1 MQRNERRKLTKRI
14 CAAFLSFVMV
24 LTLIPAST
32 LSVLAA
38 TPEHENAITI
48 SVVDENDK
56 ALSDATVTF
65 SVDADA
71 NLKQSTETTDAYGTV
86 VVMTADEFEQSK
98 ADNLRISA
106 TISKE
111 GYATDQTTIENMSL
125 TSGTQDLQVKLKS
138 TQIKDVKVT
147 ATSEYYN
154 GQAFDAASISGVK
167 ETDIITY
174 KLNDAEWKNWREEVP
189 KISELGSYS
198 LTIKVEREGFED
210 YIETVQPKI
219 EKGNIELNVE
229 SLDQGYTGEELPALK
244 ITSGLKNGD
253 VVTFV
258 INGSETETTVTNEN
272 EPLEAPPIVDA
283 GEYSVKVKVHRDEK
297 YKDYEKDYTAKITQ
311 VSIKGLS
318 ATLNSWTYDGK
329 SHPVVKVGEDGKAV
343 KGTKP
348 NDVVKYKVDDGEWSK
363 EIPEVTY
370 AGEYTVKIQVSR
382 DKNYTDTEVIDL
394 NPAKVVVKQAE
405 QEIEFNHYSSDSV
418 SDVVKGEFPDIGKT
432 YDFSAKD
439 VKAVA
444 GGSFTYSIDDTAN
457 TADTEENK
465 GVATI
470 DATTGMLTA
479 YMPGKVT
486 VVATLSSNDKN
497 YSETSKRITLTITQ
511 EAEYEGQYVK
521 FTDKEVSYTLGENEG
536 IVSAQKA
543 VYAGTKRHPRISYS
557 IENENIGVKCDS
569 ESGEIKIKDYKKL
582 ADELIKNDGVVKIKV
597 TATMKKFGWFSKD
610 DKTSYEITIHFA
622 QTPDD
627 PYVITGTMG
636 KNNWYTSA
644 ISVSPSD
651 STYEITDDL
660 GKGFSSNVT
669 FNDEGTGERYVYLK
683 SATGAI
689 TNRILLDGVKI
700 DTVKPDSNKIKIE
713 YSESVLSKI
722 LWFYDGPV
730 TINFTAYDVTSGV
743 DSFDWTYRR
752 STDASTSNLEA
763 DNGTVSATR
772 DSEDTTKYTASITL
786 PKSEA
791 EQLRGYISV
800 NATDNAG
807 LTSEDKT
814 DDGRVIVVDTISPT
828 RSVAYALEEAGGTS
842 QTVANKHYFS
852 NNVKFTFDITEANF
866 YEDDVIVKVSKNNG
880 EAKPVS
886 VKWNDTDNQD
896 EHEATCVLSGDGD
909 YIVTMEYAD
918 RSGHKM
924 ENYQSE
930 VVTIDTTAP
939 VINFEYSNGNKTSA
953 DKDNKQMATISVT
966 EHNFRASDIE
976 VTTVA
981 KNIKGDTVA
990 AKDIQEILQNA
1001 EWSQHGDV
1009 YTTTL
1014 SSEFV
1019 DAIYE
1024 MTLNYKD
1031 LALNPA
1037 KEVKTGE
1044 FIVDHTAP
1052 AADSMQVTYSTP
1064 LTERIISAITFG
1076 YYNPS
1081 VEVTFTAKDV
1091 TSGVDYFMW
1100 SYLKEDGVSDSN
1112 VASYPDAKL
1121 EAKQDA
1127 NDKSKFTAS
1136 KTLPKTT
1143 AEQLRG
1149 SIAFT
1154 ATDKYS
1160 NVSNKLTD
1168 EGHVIV
1174 VDTIAPTLT
1183 AEYTESARTVGNRM
1197 YYNRDMTATFTVTE
1211 ANFYPEDVHVEVSK
1225 DGGDFNEVSP
1235 TWKDNSTDVHVGTYT
1250 IKAPSDHSGDADY
1263 VFRVR
1268 YTDRSNNEMSAYTS
1282 DIITIDTI
1290 KPVINVTY
1298 SNQNVKNNIND
1309 SEGHARKYFD
1319 STQTATVTITEHNFE
1334 ASEVDFTI
1342 GAKDAA
1348 GNALNANELNTKSSW
1363 STSGD
1368 KHTIT
1373 ITYPGDAN
1381 YTFDVAYTDL
1391 ATNAADNYAED
1402 YFTVDKTAPT
1412 NLNVSY
1418 SNSILDTV
1426 LQAIT
1431 FGFYNAKMT
1440 VTINATDNISGVHD
1454 FKYSYSLASGVS
1466 SVNAEL
1472 INQAIEE
1479 AGITYTAGRTKAT
1492 TRFEIPKAALGNS
1505 NQFNGNVSFTATDR
1519 SGNESSKFND
1529 TKRLVVDNIS
1539 PTATVEYNSP
1549 VQTVGGIAYYDGTVN
1564 ATVTINEANFY
1575 AEDVQV
1581 SVTKDGAAYSVTPSW
1596 SNNSTDVHV
1605 GTFALSDDG
1614 DYFVTINYAD
1624 KSSNK
1629 MATYTSEQMT
1639 VDTEIVAPVI
1649 TVNGEEANGKAY
1661 KDEVVPAVSFEDVNF
1676 ENYEISLT
1684 RTRYDDKDVDVKEK
1698 FIAGNVSVNDQGGTG
1713 SFDTF
1718 VKEQDVDG
1726 IYTMT
1731 VSMTDKAGHSAE
1743 TSATFTVNRFGSV
1756 YEYGDYLTSLVKDGG
1771 AYVQEV
1777 KNDLIITE
1785 YNADRLL
1792 SNSLDVEVS
1801 CDGKPLTDVSYDVTP
1816 QIHDQ
1821 VSVGSSGWYQYKYT
1835 ISKSNFDSDGVY
1847 KIAISSKDATGNAPE
1862 TTNYEDKNILF
1873 RVDSTAPEI
1882 NSITGFEDS
1891 IINAQSVTS
1900 KYTVY
1905 DTIGLASIKVY
1916 VDGENVDT
1924 ITDFNGDVNN
1934 YSGSFKVSEKNSA
1947 QKIRLV
1953 VEDLAGNVTDT
1964 DSDDFESAFAFNK
1977 SVTVSTNFF
1986 VRFYAN
1992 KVLFWGTI
2000 GGIVIVIGGI
2010 GFIIE
2015 ARLKKKRNN

>member
-1 MQRNERRKLTKRI
+1 
-14 CAAFLSFVMV
+14 
-24 LTLIPAST
+24 
-32 LSVLAA
+32 
-38 TPEHENAITI
+38 
-48 SVVDENDK
+48 
-56 ALSDATVTF
+56 
-65 SVDADA
+65 
-71 NLKQSTETTDAYGTV
+71 
-86 VVMTADEFEQSK
+86 
-98 ADNLRISA
+98 
-106 TISKE
+106 
-111 GYATDQTTIENMSL
+111 
-125 TSGTQDLQVKLKS
+125 
-138 TQIKDVKVT
+138 
-147 ATSEYYN
+147 
-154 GQAFDAASISGVK
+154 
-167 ETDIITY
+167 
-174 KLNDAEWKNWREEVP
+174 
-189 KISELGSYS
+189 
-198 LTIKVEREGFED
+198 
-210 YIETVQPKI
+210 
-219 EKGNIELNVE
+219 
-229 SLDQGYTGEELPALK
+229 
-244 ITSGLKNGD
+244 
-253 VVTFV
+253 
-258 INGSETETTVTNEN
+258 
-272 EPLEAPPIVDA
+272 
-283 GEYSVKVKVHRDEK
+283 
-297 YKDYEKDYTAKITQ
+297 
-311 VSIKGLS
+311 
-318 ATLNSWTYDGK
+318 
-329 SHPVVKVGEDGKAV
+329 
-343 KGTKP
+343 
-348 NDVVKYKVDDGEWSK
+348 
-363 EIPEVTY
+363 
-370 AGEYTVKIQVSR
+370 
-382 DKNYTDTEVIDL
+382 
-394 NPAKVVVKQAE
+394 
-405 QEIEFNHYSSDSV
+405 
-418 SDVVKGEFPDIGKT
+418 
-432 YDFSAKD
+432 
-439 VKAVA
+439 
-444 GGSFTYSIDDTAN
+444 
-457 TADTEENK
+457 
-465 GVATI
+465 
-470 DATTGMLTA
+470 
-479 YMPGKVT
+479 
-486 VVATLSSNDKN
+486 
-497 YSETSKRITLTITQ
+497 
-511 EAEYEGQYVK
+511 
-521 FTDKEVSYTLGENEG
+521 
-536 IVSAQKA
+536 
-543 VYAGTKRHPRISYS
+543 
-557 IENENIGVKCDS
+557 
-569 ESGEIKIKDYKKL
+569 
-582 ADELIKNDGVVKIKV
+582 
-597 TATMKKFGWFSKD
+597 
-610 DKTSYEITIHFA
+610 
-622 QTPDD
+622 
-627 PYVITGTMG
+627 
-636 KNNWYTSA
+636 
-644 ISVSPSD
+644 
-651 STYEITDDL
+651 
-660 GKGFSSNVT
+660 
-669 FNDEGTGERYVYLK
+669 
-683 SATGAI
+683 
-689 TNRILLDGVKI
+689 
-700 DTVKPDSNKIKIE
+700 
-713 YSESVLSKI
+713 
-722 LWFYDGPV
+722 
-730 TINFTAYDVTSGV
+730 
-743 DSFDWTYRR
+743 
-752 STDASTSNLEA
+752 
-763 DNGTVSATR
+763 
-772 DSEDTTKYTASITL
+772 
-786 PKSEA
+786 
-791 EQLRGYISV
+791 
-800 NATDNAG
+800 
-807 LTSEDKT
+807 
-814 DDGRVIVVDTISPT
+814 
-828 RSVAYALEEAGGTS
+828 
-842 QTVANKHYFS
+842 
-852 NNVKFTFDITEANF
+852 
-866 YEDDVIVKVSKNNG
+866 
-880 EAKPVS
+880 
-886 VKWNDTDNQD
+886 
-896 EHEATCVLSGDGD
+896 
-909 YIVTMEYAD
+909 
-918 RSGHKM
+918 
-924 ENYQSE
+924 
-930 VVTIDTTAP
+930 
-939 VINFEYSNGNKTSA
+939 
-953 DKDNKQMATISVT
+953 
-966 EHNFRASDIE
+966 
-976 VTTVA
+976 
-981 KNIKGDTVA
+981 
-990 AKDIQEILQNA
+990 
-1001 EWSQHGDV
+1001 
-1009 YTTTL
+1009 
-1014 SSEFV
+1014 
-1019 DAIYE
+1019 
-1024 MTLNYKD
+1024 
-1031 LALNPA
+1031 
-1037 KEVKTGE
+1037 
-1044 FIVDHTAP
+1044 
-1052 AADSMQVTYSTP
+1052 
-1064 LTERIISAITFG
+1064 
-1076 YYNPS
+1076 
-1081 VEVTFTAKDV
+1081 
-1091 TSGVDYFMW
+1091 MW
-1100 SYLKEDGVSDSN
+1100 SYLKEDGASDSN

-1121 EAKQDA
+1121 VAAQDA

-1136 KTLPKTT
+1136 VTLPKTT
-1143 AEQLRG
+1143 VEQLRG

-1174 VDTIAPTLT
+1174 VDTIAPTMT
-1183 AEYTESARTVGNRM
+1183 AEYTEAARTVGNHM

-1211 ANFYPEDVHVEVSK
+1211 ANFYSEDVHVEVSK
-1225 DGGDFNEVSP
+1225 DGGDFSEVSP
-1235 TWKDNSTDVHVGTYT
+1235 IWKDNSTDVHVGTYT

-1268 YTDRSNNEMSAYTS
+1268 YTDRSNNEMSTYTS

-1614 DYFVTINYAD
+1614 DYFVNINYAD

-1661 KDEVVPAVSFEDVNF
+1661 KDEVVPAVSFEDINF

-1684 RTRYDDKDVDVKEK
+1684 RTRYDDKDADVKEK

-1816 QIHDQ
+1816 QINDQ

-1934 YSGSFKVSEKNSA
+1934 YSGNFKVSEKNSA

-2000 GGIVIVIGGI
+2000 GGIVVVVALISV
-2010 GFIIE
+2010 F
-2015 ARLKKKRNN
+2015 AAKKRKKNEEAES

>member
-1 MQRNERRKLTKRI
+1 M
-14 CAAFLSFVMV
+14 
-24 LTLIPAST
+24 
-32 LSVLAA
+32 
-38 TPEHENAITI
+38 
-48 SVVDENDK
+48 
-56 ALSDATVTF
+56 
-65 SVDADA
+65 
-71 NLKQSTETTDAYGTV
+71 
-86 VVMTADEFEQSK
+86 
-98 ADNLRISA
+98 
-106 TISKE
+106 
-111 GYATDQTTIENMSL
+111 
-125 TSGTQDLQVKLKS
+125 
-138 TQIKDVKVT
+138 
-147 ATSEYYN
+147 
-154 GQAFDAASISGVK
+154 
-167 ETDIITY
+167 
-174 KLNDAEWKNWREEVP
+174 
-189 KISELGSYS
+189 
-198 LTIKVEREGFED
+198 
-210 YIETVQPKI
+210 
-219 EKGNIELNVE
+219 
-229 SLDQGYTGEELPALK
+229 
-244 ITSGLKNGD
+244 
-253 VVTFV
+253 
-258 INGSETETTVTNEN
+258 
-272 EPLEAPPIVDA
+272 
-283 GEYSVKVKVHRDEK
+283 
-297 YKDYEKDYTAKITQ
+297 
-311 VSIKGLS
+311 
-318 ATLNSWTYDGK
+318 
-329 SHPVVKVGEDGKAV
+329 
-343 KGTKP
+343 
-348 NDVVKYKVDDGEWSK
+348 
-363 EIPEVTY
+363 
-370 AGEYTVKIQVSR
+370 
-382 DKNYTDTEVIDL
+382 
-394 NPAKVVVKQAE
+394 
-405 QEIEFNHYSSDSV
+405 
-418 SDVVKGEFPDIGKT
+418 
-432 YDFSAKD
+432 
-439 VKAVA
+439 
-444 GGSFTYSIDDTAN
+444 
-457 TADTEENK
+457 
-465 GVATI
+465 
-470 DATTGMLTA
+470 
-479 YMPGKVT
+479 
-486 VVATLSSNDKN
+486 
-497 YSETSKRITLTITQ
+497 
-511 EAEYEGQYVK
+511 
-521 FTDKEVSYTLGENEG
+521 
-536 IVSAQKA
+536 
-543 VYAGTKRHPRISYS
+543 
-557 IENENIGVKCDS
+557 
-569 ESGEIKIKDYKKL
+569 
-582 ADELIKNDGVVKIKV
+582 
-597 TATMKKFGWFSKD
+597 
-610 DKTSYEITIHFA
+610 
-622 QTPDD
+622 
-627 PYVITGTMG
+627 
-636 KNNWYTSA
+636 
-644 ISVSPSD
+644 
-651 STYEITDDL
+651 
-660 GKGFSSNVT
+660 
-669 FNDEGTGERYVYLK
+669 
-683 SATGAI
+683 
-689 TNRILLDGVKI
+689 
-700 DTVKPDSNKIKIE
+700 
-713 YSESVLSKI
+713 
-722 LWFYDGPV
+722 
-730 TINFTAYDVTSGV
+730 
-743 DSFDWTYRR
+743 
-752 STDASTSNLEA
+752 
-763 DNGTVSATR
+763 
-772 DSEDTTKYTASITL
+772 
-786 PKSEA
+786 
-791 EQLRGYISV
+791 
-800 NATDNAG
+800 
-807 LTSEDKT
+807 
-814 DDGRVIVVDTISPT
+814 IVVDTISPT
-828 RSVAYALEEAGGTS
+828 RSVAYELEEAGGTS
-842 QTVANKHYFS
+842 QTVDNKHYFS

-896 EHEATCVLSGDGD
+896 EHEATCILSGDGD
-909 YIVTMEYAD
+909 YIVTMEYED

-953 DKDNKQMATISVT
+953 DKDNKQMATISIT

-976 VTTVA
+976 VATVA

-990 AKDIQEILQNA
+990 AKDIQEILRNA

-1100 SYLKEDGVSDSN
+1100 SYLKEDGASDSN

-1121 EAKQDA
+1121 VAAQDA

-1136 KTLPKTT
+1136 VTLPKTT
-1143 AEQLRG
+1143 VEQLRG

-1174 VDTIAPTLT
+1174 VDTIAPTMT
-1183 AEYTESARTVGNRM
+1183 AEYTEAARTVGNHM

-1211 ANFYPEDVHVEVSK
+1211 ANFYSEDVHVEVSK
-1225 DGGDFNEVSP
+1225 DGGDFSEVSP
-1235 TWKDNSTDVHVGTYT
+1235 IWKDNSTDVHVGTYT

-1268 YTDRSNNEMSAYTS
+1268 YTDRSNNEMSTYTS

-1614 DYFVTINYAD
+1614 DYFVNINYAD

-1661 KDEVVPAVSFEDVNF
+1661 KDEVVPAVSFEDINF

-1684 RTRYDDKDVDVKEK
+1684 RTRYDDKDADVKEK

-1816 QIHDQ
+1816 QINDQ

-1934 YSGSFKVSEKNSA
+1934 YSGNFKVSEKNSA

-2000 GGIVIVIGGI
+2000 GGIVVVVALISV
-2010 GFIIE
+2010 F
-2015 ARLKKKRNN
+2015 AAKKRKKNEEAES

>member
-1 MQRNERRKLTKRI
+1 MQRNERSKLTKRI

-48 SVVDENDK
+48 SVVDEDDK
-56 ALSDATVTF
+56 AISDATVTF
-65 SVDADA
+65 SVDADV
-71 NLKQSTETTDAYGTV
+71 NLKQSTEITDAYGTV

-106 TISKE
+106 TISKD

-125 TSGTQDLQVKLKS
+125 TSGTQDLHVKLRS

-147 ATSEYYN
+147 ATTEHYN
-154 GQAFDAASISGVK
+154 GQAFDAATISGVR
-167 ETDIITY
+167 ETDTVSY
-174 KLNDAEWKNWREEVP
+174 KLNDADWTDVMP
-189 KISELGSYS
+189 KISEVGSYS
-198 LTIKVEREGFED
+198 LSVKIVREGYED
-210 YIETVQPKI
+210 YIETVQPQI
-219 EKGNIELNVE
+219 ERGEIELDVKT
-229 SLDQGYTGEELPALK
+229 LDRAYTGSADDALE
-244 ITSGLKNGD
+244 IVSGLESGDTVSYVMNG
-253 VVTFV
+253 
-258 INGSETETTVTNEN
+258 NETTSVPQIT
-272 EPLEAPPIVDA
+272 DA
-283 GEYSVKVKVHRDEK
+283 GEYEITVKVKRNDNYNEFSK
-297 YKDYEKDYTAKITQ
+297 TYTAKITQ
-311 VSIKGLS
+311 ISIDGLS
-318 ATLNSWTYDGK
+318 ATLNCWTYDGK
-329 SHPVVKVGEDGKAV
+329 SHPVVKEV
-343 KGTKP
+343 KGTKSG
-348 NDVVKYKVDDGEWSK
+348 DIVRYKLDAGEWNT
-363 EIPEVTY
+363 EVPEVTD
-370 AGEYTVKIQVSR
+370 AGEYSVKIQVSR
-382 DKNYTDTEVIDL
+382 NKNYTDTEVIDL
-394 NPAKVVVKQAE
+394 NPAKVIVKQAE
-405 QEIEFNHYSSDSV
+405 QEIEFNNKQYSSDSFSEV
-418 SDVVKGEFPDIGKT
+418 IKGEFPDTGKT

-439 VKAVA
+439 VKAAA
-444 GGSFTYSIDDTAN
+444 GGSFTYSIDN
-457 TADTEENK
+457 TAENE

-470 DATTGMLTA
+470 DAATGILTA
-479 YMPGKVT
+479 YMPGEVT
-486 VVATLSSNDKN
+486 VVATLSSNNRN
-497 YSETSKRITLTITQ
+497 YVETSKRITLTITQ
-511 EAEYEGQYVK
+511 EAEYEGQFVK
-521 FTDKEVSYTLGENEG
+521 FVDKTVNYTLGENAG
-536 IVSAQKA
+536 TVSEQEA
-543 VYAGTKRHPRISYS
+543 VYTGTKRNPRISYK
-557 IENENIGVKCDS
+557 IDNENIGVQCS
-569 ESGEIKIKDYKKL
+569 SSSGKITIKDYRKIGN
-582 ADELIKNDGVVKIKV
+582 ELIKNNGVVKIKV
-597 TATMKKFGWFSKD
+597 TATMKKAGWFSKD
-610 DKTSYEITIHFA
+610 DKTSYEIIIRFA
-622 QTPDD
+622 QTPDN

-636 KNNWYTSA
+636 KNDWYTSA
-644 ISVSPSD
+644 ISVSASD

-660 GKGFSSNVT
+660 GKAFSSNVT
-669 FNDEGTGERYVYLK
+669 FSDEGTGERYVYLK

-730 TINFTAYDVTSGV
+730 IINFTAYDVTSGV

-752 STDASTSNLEA
+752 STDASTSNLES
-763 DNGTVSATR
+763 DNGTVSATQ

-828 RSVAYALEEAGGTS
+828 RSVAYELEEAGGTS
-842 QTVANKHYFS
+842 QTVDNKHYFS

-896 EHEATCVLSGDGD
+896 EHEATCILSGDGD
-909 YIVTMEYAD
+909 YIVTMEYED

-953 DKDNKQMATISVT
+953 DKDNKQMATISIT

-976 VTTVA
+976 VATVA
-981 KNIKGDTVA
+981 KDIKGDTVA
-990 AKDIQEILQNA
+990 AKDIQEILRNA

-1019 DAIYE
+1019 DAIYDI
-1024 MTLNYKD
+1024 TLNYKD

-1100 SYLKEDGVSDSN
+1100 SYLKEDGASDSN

-1121 EAKQDA
+1121 MAVQDA

-1136 KTLPKTT
+1136 VTLPKTT

-1149 SIAFT
+1149 NIAFT

-1235 TWKDNSTDVHVGTYT
+1235 TWKDNSTDIHVGTYT
-1250 IKAPSDHSGDADY
+1250 IKAPIDHSGDADY

-1268 YTDRSNNEMSAYTS
+1268 YTDRSNNEMSTYTS

-1290 KPVINVTY
+1290 KPVIDVTY

-1309 SEGHARKYFD
+1309 ADGHARKYFD

-1348 GNALNANELNTKSSW
+1348 GNTLNANELNTKSSW

-1440 VTINATDNISGVHD
+1440 VTINATDNISGVHE

-1479 AGITYTAGRTKAT
+1479 AGVTYSDGRTKST

-1505 NQFNGNVSFTATDR
+1505 NQFNGNVSFTAKDR

-1614 DYFVTINYAD
+1614 DYFITINYAD

-1639 VDTEIVAPVI
+1639 VDTEIVSPVI

-1661 KDEVVPAVSFEDVNF
+1661 KDEVVPAVSFEDINF

-1684 RTRYDDKDVDVKEK
+1684 RTRYDDKDADVKEK

-1785 YNADRLL
+1785 YNADRLV
-1792 SNSLDVEVS
+1792 SDSLDVEVS
-1801 CDGKPLTDVSYDVTP
+1801 RDGKPLTGVSYDVTP
-1816 QIHDQ
+1816 QINDQ

-1847 KIAISSKDATGNAPE
+1847 KIAISSKDATGNTPE

-1905 DTIGLASIKVY
+1905 DTIRLASIKVY

-1924 ITDFNGDVNN
+1924 ITDFDGDINN
-1934 YSGSFKVSEKNSA
+1934 YSGNFKVSEKNSA

-1964 DSDDFESAFAFNK
+1964 DSDDFESAFAFSK

-2000 GGIVIVIGGI
+2000 GGIVVIVALISVSV
-2010 GFIIE
+2010 
-2015 ARLKKKRNN
+2015 AKKRKKNEEAES

>member
-1 MQRNERRKLTKRI
+1 M
-14 CAAFLSFVMV
+14 
-24 LTLIPAST
+24 
-32 LSVLAA
+32 
-38 TPEHENAITI
+38 
-48 SVVDENDK
+48 
-56 ALSDATVTF
+56 
-65 SVDADA
+65 
-71 NLKQSTETTDAYGTV
+71 
-86 VVMTADEFEQSK
+86 
-98 ADNLRISA
+98 
-106 TISKE
+106 
-111 GYATDQTTIENMSL
+111 
-125 TSGTQDLQVKLKS
+125 
-138 TQIKDVKVT
+138 
-147 ATSEYYN
+147 
-154 GQAFDAASISGVK
+154 
-167 ETDIITY
+167 
-174 KLNDAEWKNWREEVP
+174 
-189 KISELGSYS
+189 
-198 LTIKVEREGFED
+198 
-210 YIETVQPKI
+210 
-219 EKGNIELNVE
+219 
-229 SLDQGYTGEELPALK
+229 
-244 ITSGLKNGD
+244 
-253 VVTFV
+253 
-258 INGSETETTVTNEN
+258 
-272 EPLEAPPIVDA
+272 
-283 GEYSVKVKVHRDEK
+283 
-297 YKDYEKDYTAKITQ
+297 
-311 VSIKGLS
+311 
-318 ATLNSWTYDGK
+318 
-329 SHPVVKVGEDGKAV
+329 
-343 KGTKP
+343 
-348 NDVVKYKVDDGEWSK
+348 
-363 EIPEVTY
+363 
-370 AGEYTVKIQVSR
+370 
-382 DKNYTDTEVIDL
+382 
-394 NPAKVVVKQAE
+394 
-405 QEIEFNHYSSDSV
+405 
-418 SDVVKGEFPDIGKT
+418 
-432 YDFSAKD
+432 
-439 VKAVA
+439 
-444 GGSFTYSIDDTAN
+444 
-457 TADTEENK
+457 
-465 GVATI
+465 
-470 DATTGMLTA
+470 
-479 YMPGKVT
+479 
-486 VVATLSSNDKN
+486 
-497 YSETSKRITLTITQ
+497 
-511 EAEYEGQYVK
+511 
-521 FTDKEVSYTLGENEG
+521 
-536 IVSAQKA
+536 
-543 VYAGTKRHPRISYS
+543 
-557 IENENIGVKCDS
+557 
-569 ESGEIKIKDYKKL
+569 
-582 ADELIKNDGVVKIKV
+582 
-597 TATMKKFGWFSKD
+597 
-610 DKTSYEITIHFA
+610 
-622 QTPDD
+622 
-627 PYVITGTMG
+627 
-636 KNNWYTSA
+636 
-644 ISVSPSD
+644 
-651 STYEITDDL
+651 
-660 GKGFSSNVT
+660 
-669 FNDEGTGERYVYLK
+669 
-683 SATGAI
+683 
-689 TNRILLDGVKI
+689 KI

-722 LWFYDGPV
+722 FWFYDGPV

-752 STDASTSNLEA
+752 STDASTSNLES
-763 DNGTVSATR
+763 DNGTVSATQ

-828 RSVAYALEEAGGTS
+828 RSVAYELEEAGGTS
-842 QTVANKHYFS
+842 QTVDNKHYFS

-896 EHEATCVLSGDGD
+896 EHEATCILSGDGD
-909 YIVTMEYAD
+909 YIVTMEYED

-953 DKDNKQMATISVT
+953 DKDNKQMATISIT

-976 VTTVA
+976 VATVA

-990 AKDIQEILQNA
+990 AKDIQEILRNA

-1081 VEVTFTAKDV
+1081 VEVTFIAKDV

-1100 SYLKEDGVSDSN
+1100 SYLKEDGASDSN

-1121 EAKQDA
+1121 VAAQDA

-1136 KTLPKTT
+1136 VTLPKTT
-1143 AEQLRG
+1143 VEQLRG

-1174 VDTIAPTLT
+1174 VDTIAPTMT
-1183 AEYTESARTVGNRM
+1183 AEYTEAARTVGNHM

-1211 ANFYPEDVHVEVSK
+1211 ANFYSEDVHVEVSK
-1225 DGGDFNEVSP
+1225 DGGDFSEVSP
-1235 TWKDNSTDVHVGTYT
+1235 IWKDNSTDVHVGTYT

-1268 YTDRSNNEMSAYTS
+1268 YTDRSNNEMSTYTS

-1549 VQTVGGIAYYDGTVN
+1549 VQTVGGIAYYEGTVN

-1614 DYFVTINYAD
+1614 DYFVNINYAD

-1661 KDEVVPAVSFEDVNF
+1661 KDEVVPAVSFEDINF

-1684 RTRYDDKDVDVKEK
+1684 RTRYDDKDADVKEK

-1816 QIHDQ
+1816 QINDQ

-1934 YSGSFKVSEKNSA
+1934 YSGNFKVSEKNSA

-2000 GGIVIVIGGI
+2000 GGIVVVVALISV
-2010 GFIIE
+2010 F
-2015 ARLKKKRNN
+2015 AAKKRKKNEEAES

>member
-1 MQRNERRKLTKRI
+1 M
-14 CAAFLSFVMV
+14 
-24 LTLIPAST
+24 
-32 LSVLAA
+32 
-38 TPEHENAITI
+38 
-48 SVVDENDK
+48 
-56 ALSDATVTF
+56 
-65 SVDADA
+65 
-71 NLKQSTETTDAYGTV
+71 
-86 VVMTADEFEQSK
+86 
-98 ADNLRISA
+98 
-106 TISKE
+106 
-111 GYATDQTTIENMSL
+111 
-125 TSGTQDLQVKLKS
+125 
-138 TQIKDVKVT
+138 
-147 ATSEYYN
+147 
-154 GQAFDAASISGVK
+154 
-167 ETDIITY
+167 
-174 KLNDAEWKNWREEVP
+174 
-189 KISELGSYS
+189 
-198 LTIKVEREGFED
+198 
-210 YIETVQPKI
+210 
-219 EKGNIELNVE
+219 
-229 SLDQGYTGEELPALK
+229 
-244 ITSGLKNGD
+244 
-253 VVTFV
+253 
-258 INGSETETTVTNEN
+258 
-272 EPLEAPPIVDA
+272 
-283 GEYSVKVKVHRDEK
+283 
-297 YKDYEKDYTAKITQ
+297 
-311 VSIKGLS
+311 
-318 ATLNSWTYDGK
+318 
-329 SHPVVKVGEDGKAV
+329 
-343 KGTKP
+343 
-348 NDVVKYKVDDGEWSK
+348 
-363 EIPEVTY
+363 
-370 AGEYTVKIQVSR
+370 
-382 DKNYTDTEVIDL
+382 
-394 NPAKVVVKQAE
+394 
-405 QEIEFNHYSSDSV
+405 
-418 SDVVKGEFPDIGKT
+418 
-432 YDFSAKD
+432 
-439 VKAVA
+439 
-444 GGSFTYSIDDTAN
+444 
-457 TADTEENK
+457 
-465 GVATI
+465 
-470 DATTGMLTA
+470 
-479 YMPGKVT
+479 
-486 VVATLSSNDKN
+486 
-497 YSETSKRITLTITQ
+497 
-511 EAEYEGQYVK
+511 
-521 FTDKEVSYTLGENEG
+521 
-536 IVSAQKA
+536 
-543 VYAGTKRHPRISYS
+543 
-557 IENENIGVKCDS
+557 
-569 ESGEIKIKDYKKL
+569 
-582 ADELIKNDGVVKIKV
+582 
-597 TATMKKFGWFSKD
+597 
-610 DKTSYEITIHFA
+610 
-622 QTPDD
+622 
-627 PYVITGTMG
+627 
-636 KNNWYTSA
+636 
-644 ISVSPSD
+644 
-651 STYEITDDL
+651 
-660 GKGFSSNVT
+660 
-669 FNDEGTGERYVYLK
+669 
-683 SATGAI
+683 
-689 TNRILLDGVKI
+689 KI

-722 LWFYDGPV
+722 FWFYDGPV

-752 STDASTSNLEA
+752 STDASTSNLES
-763 DNGTVSATR
+763 DNGTVSATQ

-828 RSVAYALEEAGGTS
+828 RSVAYELEEAGGTS
-842 QTVANKHYFS
+842 QTVDNKHYFS

-896 EHEATCVLSGDGD
+896 EHEATCILSGDGD
-909 YIVTMEYAD
+909 YIVTMEYED

-953 DKDNKQMATISVT
+953 DKDNKQMATISIT

-976 VTTVA
+976 VATVA

-990 AKDIQEILQNA
+990 AKDIQEILRNA

-1100 SYLKEDGVSDSN
+1100 SYLKEDGASDSN

-1121 EAKQDA
+1121 VAAQDA

-1136 KTLPKTT
+1136 VTLPKTT
-1143 AEQLRG
+1143 VEQLRG

-1174 VDTIAPTLT
+1174 VDTIAPTMT
-1183 AEYTESARTVGNRM
+1183 AEYTEAARTVGNHM

-1211 ANFYPEDVHVEVSK
+1211 ANFYSEDVHVEVSK
-1225 DGGDFNEVSP
+1225 DGGDFSEVSP
-1235 TWKDNSTDVHVGTYT
+1235 IWKDNSTDVHVGTYT

-1268 YTDRSNNEMSAYTS
+1268 YTDRSNNEMSTYTS

-1614 DYFVTINYAD
+1614 DYFVNINYAD

-1661 KDEVVPAVSFEDVNF
+1661 KDEVVPAVSFEDINF

-1684 RTRYDDKDVDVKEK
+1684 RTRYDDKDADVKEK
-1698 FIAGNVSVNDQGGTG
+1698 FIAGNVSINDQGGTG

-1816 QIHDQ
+1816 QINDQ

-2000 GGIVIVIGGI
+2000 GGIVVVVALISV
-2010 GFIIE
+2010 F
-2015 ARLKKKRNN
+2015 AAKKRKKNEEAES

>member
-1 MQRNERRKLTKRI
+1 M
-14 CAAFLSFVMV
+14 
-24 LTLIPAST
+24 
-32 LSVLAA
+32 
-38 TPEHENAITI
+38 
-48 SVVDENDK
+48 
-56 ALSDATVTF
+56 
-65 SVDADA
+65 
-71 NLKQSTETTDAYGTV
+71 
-86 VVMTADEFEQSK
+86 
-98 ADNLRISA
+98 
-106 TISKE
+106 
-111 GYATDQTTIENMSL
+111 
-125 TSGTQDLQVKLKS
+125 
-138 TQIKDVKVT
+138 
-147 ATSEYYN
+147 
-154 GQAFDAASISGVK
+154 
-167 ETDIITY
+167 
-174 KLNDAEWKNWREEVP
+174 
-189 KISELGSYS
+189 
-198 LTIKVEREGFED
+198 
-210 YIETVQPKI
+210 
-219 EKGNIELNVE
+219 
-229 SLDQGYTGEELPALK
+229 
-244 ITSGLKNGD
+244 
-253 VVTFV
+253 
-258 INGSETETTVTNEN
+258 
-272 EPLEAPPIVDA
+272 
-283 GEYSVKVKVHRDEK
+283 
-297 YKDYEKDYTAKITQ
+297 
-311 VSIKGLS
+311 
-318 ATLNSWTYDGK
+318 
-329 SHPVVKVGEDGKAV
+329 
-343 KGTKP
+343 
-348 NDVVKYKVDDGEWSK
+348 
-363 EIPEVTY
+363 
-370 AGEYTVKIQVSR
+370 
-382 DKNYTDTEVIDL
+382 
-394 NPAKVVVKQAE
+394 
-405 QEIEFNHYSSDSV
+405 
-418 SDVVKGEFPDIGKT
+418 
-432 YDFSAKD
+432 
-439 VKAVA
+439 
-444 GGSFTYSIDDTAN
+444 
-457 TADTEENK
+457 
-465 GVATI
+465 
-470 DATTGMLTA
+470 
-479 YMPGKVT
+479 
-486 VVATLSSNDKN
+486 
-497 YSETSKRITLTITQ
+497 
-511 EAEYEGQYVK
+511 
-521 FTDKEVSYTLGENEG
+521 
-536 IVSAQKA
+536 
-543 VYAGTKRHPRISYS
+543 
-557 IENENIGVKCDS
+557 
-569 ESGEIKIKDYKKL
+569 
-582 ADELIKNDGVVKIKV
+582 
-597 TATMKKFGWFSKD
+597 
-610 DKTSYEITIHFA
+610 
-622 QTPDD
+622 
-627 PYVITGTMG
+627 
-636 KNNWYTSA
+636 
-644 ISVSPSD
+644 
-651 STYEITDDL
+651 
-660 GKGFSSNVT
+660 
-669 FNDEGTGERYVYLK
+669 
-683 SATGAI
+683 
-689 TNRILLDGVKI
+689 KI

-722 LWFYDGPV
+722 FWFYDGPV

-752 STDASTSNLEA
+752 STDASTSNLES
-763 DNGTVSATR
+763 DNGTVSATQ

-828 RSVAYALEEAGGTS
+828 RSVAYELEEAGGTS
-842 QTVANKHYFS
+842 QTVDNKHYFS

-896 EHEATCVLSGDGD
+896 EHEATCILSGDGD
-909 YIVTMEYAD
+909 YIVTMEYED

-953 DKDNKQMATISVT
+953 DKDNKQMATISIT

-976 VTTVA
+976 VATVA

-990 AKDIQEILQNA
+990 AKDIQEILRNA

-1100 SYLKEDGVSDSN
+1100 SYLKEDGASDSN

-1121 EAKQDA
+1121 VAAQDA

-1136 KTLPKTT
+1136 VTLPKTT
-1143 AEQLRG
+1143 VEQLRG

-1174 VDTIAPTLT
+1174 VDTIAPTMT
-1183 AEYTESARTVGNRM
+1183 AEYTEAARTVGNHM

-1211 ANFYPEDVHVEVSK
+1211 ANFYSEDVHVEVSK
-1225 DGGDFNEVSP
+1225 DGGDFSEVSP
-1235 TWKDNSTDVHVGTYT
+1235 IWKDNSTDVHVGTYT

-1268 YTDRSNNEMSAYTS
+1268 YTDRSNNEMSTYTS

-1614 DYFVTINYAD
+1614 DYFVNINYAD

-1661 KDEVVPAVSFEDVNF
+1661 KDEVVPAVSFEDINF

-1684 RTRYDDKDVDVKEK
+1684 RTRYDDKDADVKEK

-1816 QIHDQ
+1816 QINDQ

-1934 YSGSFKVSEKNSA
+1934 YSGNFKVSEKNSA

-2000 GGIVIVIGGI
+2000 GGIVVVVALISV
-2010 GFIIE
+2010 F
-2015 ARLKKKRNN
+2015 AAKKRKKNEEAES

>member
-1 MQRNERRKLTKRI
+1 M
-14 CAAFLSFVMV
+14 
-24 LTLIPAST
+24 
-32 LSVLAA
+32 
-38 TPEHENAITI
+38 
-48 SVVDENDK
+48 
-56 ALSDATVTF
+56 
-65 SVDADA
+65 
-71 NLKQSTETTDAYGTV
+71 
-86 VVMTADEFEQSK
+86 
-98 ADNLRISA
+98 
-106 TISKE
+106 
-111 GYATDQTTIENMSL
+111 
-125 TSGTQDLQVKLKS
+125 
-138 TQIKDVKVT
+138 
-147 ATSEYYN
+147 
-154 GQAFDAASISGVK
+154 
-167 ETDIITY
+167 
-174 KLNDAEWKNWREEVP
+174 
-189 KISELGSYS
+189 
-198 LTIKVEREGFED
+198 
-210 YIETVQPKI
+210 
-219 EKGNIELNVE
+219 
-229 SLDQGYTGEELPALK
+229 
-244 ITSGLKNGD
+244 
-253 VVTFV
+253 
-258 INGSETETTVTNEN
+258 
-272 EPLEAPPIVDA
+272 
-283 GEYSVKVKVHRDEK
+283 
-297 YKDYEKDYTAKITQ
+297 
-311 VSIKGLS
+311 
-318 ATLNSWTYDGK
+318 
-329 SHPVVKVGEDGKAV
+329 
-343 KGTKP
+343 
-348 NDVVKYKVDDGEWSK
+348 
-363 EIPEVTY
+363 
-370 AGEYTVKIQVSR
+370 
-382 DKNYTDTEVIDL
+382 
-394 NPAKVVVKQAE
+394 KQA
-405 QEIEFNHYSSDSV
+405 
-418 SDVVKGEFPDIGKT
+418 
-432 YDFSAKD
+432 
-439 VKAVA
+439 
-444 GGSFTYSIDDTAN
+444 
-457 TADTEENK
+457 
-465 GVATI
+465 
-470 DATTGMLTA
+470 
-479 YMPGKVT
+479 
-486 VVATLSSNDKN
+486 
-497 YSETSKRITLTITQ
+497 
-511 EAEYEGQYVK
+511 
-521 FTDKEVSYTLGENEG
+521 
-536 IVSAQKA
+536 
-543 VYAGTKRHPRISYS
+543 
-557 IENENIGVKCDS
+557 
-569 ESGEIKIKDYKKL
+569 
-582 ADELIKNDGVVKIKV
+582 
-597 TATMKKFGWFSKD
+597 GWFSKD
-610 DKTSYEITIHFA
+610 DKTSYEITIRFA

-644 ISVSPSD
+644 ISVSASD

-660 GKGFSSNVT
+660 GKGFGSNVT
-669 FNDEGTGERYVYLK
+669 FSDEGTGERYVYLK

-722 LWFYDGPV
+722 FWFYDGPV

-752 STDASTSNLEA
+752 STDASTSNLES
-763 DNGTVSATR
+763 DNGTVSATQ

-828 RSVAYALEEAGGTS
+828 RSVAYELEEAGGTS
-842 QTVANKHYFS
+842 QTVDNKHYFS

-896 EHEATCVLSGDGD
+896 EHEATCILSGDGD
-909 YIVTMEYAD
+909 YIVTMEYED

-953 DKDNKQMATISVT
+953 DKDNKQMATISIT

-976 VTTVA
+976 VATVA

-990 AKDIQEILQNA
+990 AKDIQEILRNA

-1100 SYLKEDGVSDSN
+1100 SYLKEDGASDSN

-1121 EAKQDA
+1121 VAAQDA

-1136 KTLPKTT
+1136 VTLPKTT
-1143 AEQLRG
+1143 VEQLRG

-1174 VDTIAPTLT
+1174 VDTIAPTMT
-1183 AEYTESARTVGNRM
+1183 AEYTEAARTVGNHM

-1211 ANFYPEDVHVEVSK
+1211 ANFYSEDVHVEVSK
-1225 DGGDFNEVSP
+1225 DGGDFSEVSP
-1235 TWKDNSTDVHVGTYT
+1235 IWKDNSTDVHVGTYT

-1268 YTDRSNNEMSAYTS
+1268 YTDRSNNEMSTYTS

-1614 DYFVTINYAD
+1614 DYFVNINYAD

-1661 KDEVVPAVSFEDVNF
+1661 KDEVVPAVSFEDINF

-1684 RTRYDDKDVDVKEK
+1684 RTRYDDKDADVKEK

-1816 QIHDQ
+1816 QINDQ

-1934 YSGSFKVSEKNSA
+1934 YSGNFKVSEKNSA

-2000 GGIVIVIGGI
+2000 GGIVVVVALISV
-2010 GFIIE
+2010 F
-2015 ARLKKKRNN
+2015 AAKKRKKNEEAES

>member
-48 SVVDENDK
+48 SVVDEDDK

-86 VVMTADEFEQSK
+86 VVMTADEFEKSK

-106 TISKE
+106 TISKD

-125 TSGTQDLQVKLKS
+125 TSGTQDLHVQLRC

-147 ATSEYYN
+147 ATTENYT
-154 GQAFDAASISGVK
+154 GKDFDAATISGVR
-167 ETDIITY
+167 EADVVSY
-174 KLNDAEWKNWREEVP
+174 KLNDNDWTDVMP
-189 KISELGSYS
+189 KISEVGSYS
-198 LTIKVEREGFED
+198 LTVKIEREGFED
-210 YIETVQPKI
+210 YTETVQPKI
-219 EKGNIELNVE
+219 EKGNIELNVTP
-229 SLDQGYTGEELPALK
+229 LDRAYTGSADDALE
-244 ITSGLKNGD
+244 ITSGLESGDIVSYVMNG
-253 VVTFV
+253 
-258 INGSETETTVTNEN
+258 NETPSVPQITE
-272 EPLEAPPIVDA
+272 A
-283 GEYSVKVKVHRDEK
+283 GEYEVTVKVKRNDNYNEFSK
-297 YKDYEKDYTAKITQ
+297 TYTAKITQ
-311 VSIKGLS
+311 ISIDGLS
-318 ATLNSWTYDGK
+318 ATLNCWTYDGK
-329 SHPVVKVGEDGKAV
+329 SHPVVKEV
-343 KGTKP
+343 KGTKSG
-348 NDVVKYKVDDGEWSK
+348 DIVKYKLDEGEWDTSV
-363 EIPEVTY
+363 PEVTN
-370 AGEYTVKIQVSR
+370 AGEYSVKIQVSR
-382 DKNYTDTEVIDL
+382 NKNYTDTEVIDL

-405 QEIEFNHYSSDSV
+405 QEIEFNRYSSDSV
-418 SDVVKGEFPDIGKT
+418 SDVVKGEFPDTGKT

-444 GGSFTYSIDDTAN
+444 GGSFTYSIEN
-457 TADTEENK
+457 TAENE

-470 DATTGMLTA
+470 DAATGILTA
-479 YMPGKVT
+479 YMPGEVT
-486 VVATLSSNDKN
+486 VVATLSSNNRN
-497 YSETSKRITLTITQ
+497 YVETSKRITLTITQ
-511 EAEYEGQYVK
+511 EAEYEGQFVK
-521 FTDKEVSYTLGENEG
+521 FVDKTVNYTLGENAG
-536 IVSAQKA
+536 TVSEQEA
-543 VYAGTKRHPRISYS
+543 VYTGTKRHPRISYT
-557 IENENIGVKCDS
+557 IDNENIGVQCS
-569 ESGEIKIKDYKKL
+569 SSGKITIKDYRKIG
-582 ADELIKNDGVVKIKV
+582 DELIKNNGVVKIKV
-597 TATMKKFGWFSKD
+597 TATMKQAGWFSKD
-610 DKTSYEITIHFA
+610 DKTSYEITIRFA

-660 GKGFSSNVT
+660 GKGFGSNVT
-669 FNDEGTGERYVYLK
+669 FSDEGTGERYVYLK

-763 DNGTVSATR
+763 DNGTVSATQ

-886 VKWNDTDNQD
+886 VKWNDTDNKD

-1100 SYLKEDGVSDSN
+1100 SYLKEDGASDSN
-1112 VASYPDAKL
+1112 VASYSDAKL
-1121 EAKQDA
+1121 VAAQDA

-1136 KTLPKTT
+1136 VTLPKTT

-1174 VDTIAPTLT
+1174 VDTIAPTMT
-1183 AEYTESARTVGNRM
+1183 AEYTESARTVGNHM
-1197 YYNRDMTATFTVTE
+1197 YYNRGMTATFTVTE
-1211 ANFYPEDVHVEVSK
+1211 ANFYSEDVHVEVSK
-1225 DGGDFNEVSP
+1225 DGGDFSEVSP
-1235 TWKDNSTDVHVGTYT
+1235 IWKDNSTDVHVGTYT

-1263 VFRVR
+1263 LFRVR
-1268 YTDRSNNEMSAYTS
+1268 YTDRSNNEMSTYTS

-1479 AGITYTAGRTKAT
+1479 AGITYTDGRTKAT

-1661 KDEVVPAVSFEDVNF
+1661 KDEVVPAVSFEDINF

-1816 QIHDQ
+1816 QINDQ

-1934 YSGSFKVSEKNSA
+1934 YSGSFKVSEKSSA

-1964 DSDDFESAFAFNK
+1964 DSDDFESAFAFSK

-2000 GGIVIVIGGI
+2000 GGIVVVVALVSV
-2010 GFIIE
+2010 F
-2015 ARLKKKRNN
+2015 AAKKRKKNEEAES